1 VSNGIS
7 GDKTAYLFTKTGLEV
22 VHMKNILRI
31 LLTFLLC
38 AALLAAPGAALELSD
53 PAAPEIAAP
62 SAVLIERETGSVLY
76 ARGETDRRP
85 PASVTKV
92 MTLLLVAEAVDNG
105 TIALD
110 DMVTGSERAA
120 SMGGSQIWLEVGEQL
135 SVSDMIKCV
144 AVVSANDCAVALA
157 EHLCGSEAAFV
168 ERMNERAGELG
179 LENTHFTNCTGL
191 FDDTAHYTCALDI
204 AVMSRELLS
213 HEWIKDYTTIWM
225 DSIRDGKSELTNTNK
240 LVRYYEGCTG
250 LKTGYTSTAM
260 YCLSASAERDGTEY
274 IAVIMHA
281 ESIES
286 RNADASALLDYGFAN
301 YTLCPLTDGSEL
313 PQVTVELGEAE
324 SVGTVCDGG
333 AVLLRTRDA
342 VGITRSVE
350 LPERVAAPVQ
360 AGDVLGKLV
369 VSNSSGPLAEVPL
382 LASDSVERLG
392 ASGIMLQMLRSI
404 VGLH

>member
-1 VSNGIS
+1 MK
-7 GDKTAYLFTKTGLEV
+7 KTAS
-22 VHMKNILRI
+22 ILTA
-31 LLTFLLC
+31 LLLC
-38 AALLAAPGAALELSD
+38 FLLAAPAAALDARD
-53 PAAPEIAAP
+53 PAAPEVAAP
-62 SAVLIERETGSVLY
+62 SAVLIERETGTVLY
-76 ARGETDRRP
+76 AKDETERRP

-92 MTLLLVAEAVDNG
+92 MTLLLIAEAVDSG
-105 TIALD
+105 ELALD
-110 DMVTGSERAA
+110 DMVTASERAA

-168 ERMNERAGELG
+168 ERMNRRAEELG
-179 LENTHFTNCTGL
+179 LENTQFTNCTGL

-204 AVMSRELLS
+204 AVMSRELLG

-225 DSIRDGKSELTNTNK
+225 DSVRDGASELTNTNK

-286 RNADASALLDYGFAN
+286 RNKDASALLDYGFAN
-301 YTLCPLTDGSEL
+301 FRLCPLTSGEEL
-313 PQVTVELGEAE
+313 PDVAVELGTEAY
-324 SVGTVCDGG
+324 VTPVYDGGG
-333 AVLLRTRDA
+333 AVLLRTKDA
-342 VGITRSVE
+342 QGLTWSLD
-350 LPERVAAPVQ
+350 LPESVAAPVRT
-360 AGDVLGKLV
+360 GERLGTLTL
-369 VSNSSGPLAEVPL
+369 SNSSGPVAEVPI
-382 LASDSVERLG
+382 LAGGTSERLS
-392 ASGIMLQMLRSI
+392 APGIFIRLVSL
-404 VGLH
+404 LFCAE

>member
-1 VSNGIS
+1 MK
-7 GDKTAYLFTKTGLEV
+7 KTAS
-22 VHMKNILRI
+22 ILTA
-31 LLTFLLC
+31 LLLC
-38 AALLAAPGAALELSD
+38 FLLAAPAAALDAQD
-53 PAAPEIAAP
+53 PAAPEVAAP
-62 SAVLIERETGSVLY
+62 SAVLIERETGTVLY
-76 ARGETDRRP
+76 AKDETERRP

-92 MTLLLVAEAVDNG
+92 MTLLLIAEAVDSG
-105 TIALD
+105 ELALD
-110 DMVTGSERAA
+110 DMVTASERAA

-168 ERMNERAGELG
+168 ERMNRRAEELG
-179 LENTHFTNCTGL
+179 LENTQFTNCTGL

-204 AVMSRELLS
+204 AVMSRELLG

-225 DSIRDGKSELTNTNK
+225 DSVRDGASELTNTNK

-286 RNADASALLDYGFAN
+286 RNKDASALLDYGFAN
-301 YTLCPLTDGSEL
+301 FRLCPLTSGEEL
-313 PQVTVELGEAE
+313 PDVAVELGTEA
-324 SVGTVCDGG
+324 SVTPVYDGGG
-333 AVLLRTRDA
+333 AVLLRTKDA
-342 VGITRSVE
+342 QGLSWSLD
-350 LPERVAAPVQ
+350 LPESVAAPVR
-360 AGDVLGKLV
+360 AGEHLGTLTL
-369 VSNSSGPLAEVPL
+369 SNSSGPVAEVPI
-382 LASDSVERLG
+382 LAGGTSERLS
-392 ASGIMLQMLRSI
+392 APGIFIRLVSL
-404 VGLH
+404 LFCAE

>member
-1 VSNGIS
+1 MK
-7 GDKTAYLFTKTGLEV
+7 KTAS
-22 VHMKNILRI
+22 ILTA
-31 LLTFLLC
+31 LLLC
-38 AALLAAPGAALELSD
+38 FLLAAPAAALDARD
-53 PAAPEIAAP
+53 PAAPEVAAP
-62 SAVLIERETGSVLY
+62 SAVLIERETGTVLY
-76 ARGETDRRP
+76 AKDETERRP

-92 MTLLLVAEAVDNG
+92 MTLLLIAEAVDSG
-105 TIALD
+105 ELALD
-110 DMVTGSERAA
+110 DMVTASERAA

-168 ERMNERAGELG
+168 ERMNRRAEELG
-179 LENTHFTNCTGL
+179 LENTQFTNCTGL

-204 AVMSRELLS
+204 AVMSRELLG

-225 DSIRDGKSELTNTNK
+225 DSVRDGASELTNTNK

-286 RNADASALLDYGFAN
+286 RNKDASALLDYGFAN
-301 YTLCPLTDGSEL
+301 FRLCPLTSGEEL
-313 PQVTVELGEAE
+313 PEVAVELGTEA
-324 SVGTVCDGG
+324 SVTPVYDGGG
-333 AVLLRTRDA
+333 AVLLRTKDA
-342 VGITRSVE
+342 QGLSWSLD
-350 LPERVAAPVQ
+350 LPESVAAPVR
-360 AGDVLGKLV
+360 AGERLGTLTL
-369 VSNSSGPLAEVPL
+369 SNSSGPVAEVPI
-382 LASDSVERLG
+382 LAGGTSERLS
-392 ASGIMLQMLRSI
+392 APGIFIRLVSLLFCSE
-404 VGLH
+404 

>member
-1 VSNGIS
+1 MK
-7 GDKTAYLFTKTGLEV
+7 KTAS
-22 VHMKNILRI
+22 ILTA
-31 LLTFLLC
+31 LLLC
-38 AALLAAPGAALELSD
+38 FLLAAPAAALDARD
-53 PAAPEIAAP
+53 PAAPEVAAP
-62 SAVLIERETGSVLY
+62 SAVLIERETGTVLY
-76 ARGETDRRP
+76 AKDETERRP

-92 MTLLLVAEAVDNG
+92 MTLLLIAEAVDSG
-105 TIALD
+105 ELALD
-110 DMVTGSERAA
+110 DMVTASERAA

-168 ERMNERAGELG
+168 ERMNRRAEELG
-179 LENTHFTNCTGL
+179 LENTQFTNCTGL

-204 AVMSRELLS
+204 AVMSRELLG

-225 DSIRDGKSELTNTNK
+225 DSVRDGASELTNTNK

-286 RNADASALLDYGFAN
+286 RNKDASALLDYGFAN
-301 YTLCPLTDGSEL
+301 FRLCPLTSGEEL
-313 PQVTVELGEAE
+313 PEVAVELGTEAY
-324 SVGTVCDGG
+324 VTPVYDGGG
-333 AVLLRTRDA
+333 AVLLRTKDA
-342 VGITRSVE
+342 QGLTWSLD
-350 LPERVAAPVQ
+350 LPESVAAPVR
-360 AGDVLGKLV
+360 AGERLGTLTL
-369 VSNSSGPLAEVPL
+369 SNSSGPVAEVPI
-382 LASDSVERLG
+382 LAGGTSERLS
-392 ASGIMLQMLRSI
+392 APGIFIRLVSL
-404 VGLH
+404 LFCAE

>member
-1 VSNGIS
+1 MK
-7 GDKTAYLFTKTGLEV
+7 KTAS
-22 VHMKNILRI
+22 ILTA
-31 LLTFLLC
+31 LLLC
-38 AALLAAPGAALELSD
+38 FLLAAPAAALDAQD
-53 PAAPEIAAP
+53 PAAPEVAAP
-62 SAVLIERETGSVLY
+62 SAVLIERETGTVLY
-76 ARGETDRRP
+76 AKDETERRP

-92 MTLLLVAEAVDNG
+92 MTLLLIAEAVDSG
-105 TIALD
+105 ELALD
-110 DMVTGSERAA
+110 DMVTASERAA

-168 ERMNERAGELG
+168 ERMNRRAEELG
-179 LENTHFTNCTGL
+179 LENTQFTNCTGL

-204 AVMSRELLS
+204 AVMSRELLG

-225 DSIRDGKSELTNTNK
+225 DSVRDGASELTNTNK

-286 RNADASALLDYGFAN
+286 RNKDASALLDYGFAN
-301 YTLCPLTDGSEL
+301 FRLCPLTSGEEL
-313 PQVTVELGEAE
+313 PEVAVELGTEAY
-324 SVGTVCDGG
+324 VTPVYDGGG
-333 AVLLRTRDA
+333 AVLLRTKDA
-342 VGITRSVE
+342 QGLSWSLD
-350 LPERVAAPVQ
+350 LPESVAAPVR
-360 AGDVLGKLV
+360 AGERLGTLTL
-369 VSNSSGPLAEVPL
+369 SNSSGPVAEVPI
-382 LASDSVERLG
+382 LAGGTSERLS
-392 ASGIMLQMLRSI
+392 APGIFIRLVSLLFCSE
-404 VGLH
+404 

>member
-1 VSNGIS
+1 MK
-7 GDKTAYLFTKTGLEV
+7 KTAS
-22 VHMKNILRI
+22 ILTALLLCF
-31 LLTFLLC
+31 LLTAPA
-38 AALLAAPGAALELSD
+38 AALDARD
-53 PAAPEIAAP
+53 PAAPEVAAP
-62 SAVLIERETGSVLY
+62 SAVLMERETGTVLY
-76 ARGETDRRP
+76 AKDETERRP

-92 MTLLLVAEAVDNG
+92 MTLLLIAEAVDSG
-105 TIALD
+105 ELALD
-110 DMVTGSERAA
+110 DMVTASERAA

-168 ERMNERAGELG
+168 ERMNRRAEELG
-179 LENTHFTNCTGL
+179 LENTQFTNCTGL

-204 AVMSRELLS
+204 AVMSRELLG

-225 DSIRDGKSELTNTNK
+225 DSVRDGASELTNTNK

-286 RNADASALLDYGFAN
+286 RNKDASALLDYGFAN
-301 YTLCPLTDGSEL
+301 FRLCPLTSGEEL
-313 PQVTVELGEAE
+313 PDVAVELGTEA
-324 SVGTVCDGG
+324 SVTPVYDGGG
-333 AVLLRTRDA
+333 AVLLRTKDA
-342 VGITRSVE
+342 QGLSWSLD
-350 LPERVAAPVQ
+350 LPESVAAPVR
-360 AGDVLGKLV
+360 AGERLGTLTL
-369 VSNSSGPLAEVPL
+369 SNSSGPVAEVPI
-382 LASDSVERLG
+382 LAGGTSERLS
-392 ASGIMLQMLRSI
+392 APGIFIRLVSLLFCSE
-404 VGLH
+404 

>member
-1 VSNGIS
+1 MK
-7 GDKTAYLFTKTGLEV
+7 KTAS
-22 VHMKNILRI
+22 ILTA
-31 LLTFLLC
+31 LLLC
-38 AALLAAPGAALELSD
+38 FLLAAPAAALDARD
-53 PAAPEIAAP
+53 PAAPEVAAP
-62 SAVLIERETGSVLY
+62 SAVLIERETGTVLY
-76 ARGETDRRP
+76 AKDETERRP

-92 MTLLLVAEAVDNG
+92 MTLLLIAEAVDSG
-105 TIALD
+105 ELALD
-110 DMVTGSERAA
+110 DMVTASERAA

-168 ERMNERAGELG
+168 ERMNRRAEELG
-179 LENTHFTNCTGL
+179 LENTQFTNCTGL

-225 DSIRDGKSELTNTNK
+225 DSVRDGASELTNTNK

-286 RNADASALLDYGFAN
+286 RNKDASALLDYGFAN
-301 YTLCPLTDGSEL
+301 FRLCPLTSGEEL
-313 PQVTVELGEAE
+313 PDVAVELGTEAY
-324 SVGTVCDGG
+324 VTPVYDGGG
-333 AVLLRTRDA
+333 AVLLRTKDA
-342 VGITRSVE
+342 QGLSWSLD
-350 LPERVAAPVQ
+350 LPESVAAPVR
-360 AGDVLGKLV
+360 AGERLGTLTL
-369 VSNSSGPLAEVPL
+369 SNSSGPVAEVPI
-382 LASDSVERLG
+382 LAGGTSERLS
-392 ASGIMLQMLRSI
+392 APGIFIRLVSLLFCSE
-404 VGLH
+404 

>member
-1 VSNGIS
+1 MK
-7 GDKTAYLFTKTGLEV
+7 KTAS
-22 VHMKNILRI
+22 ILTA
-31 LLTFLLC
+31 LLLC
-38 AALLAAPGAALELSD
+38 FLLAAPAAALDARD
-53 PAAPEIAAP
+53 PAAPEVAAP
-62 SAVLIERETGSVLY
+62 SAVLIERETGTVLY
-76 ARGETDRRP
+76 AKDETERRP

-92 MTLLLVAEAVDNG
+92 MTLLLIAEAVDSG
-105 TIALD
+105 ELALD
-110 DMVTGSERAA
+110 DMVTASERAA

-168 ERMNERAGELG
+168 ERMNQRAEELG
-179 LENTHFTNCTGL
+179 LENTQFTNCTGL

-204 AVMSRELLS
+204 AVMSRELLG

-225 DSIRDGKSELTNTNK
+225 DSVRDGASELTNTNK

-286 RNADASALLDYGFAN
+286 RNKDASALLDYGFAN
-301 YTLCPLTDGSEL
+301 FRLCPLTSGEEL
-313 PQVTVELGEAE
+313 PDVAVELGTEAY
-324 SVGTVCDGG
+324 VTPVYDGGG
-333 AVLLRTRDA
+333 AVLLRTKDA
-342 VGITRSVE
+342 QGLTWSLD
-350 LPERVAAPVQ
+350 LPESVAAPVR
-360 AGDVLGKLV
+360 AGERLGTLTL
-369 VSNSSGPLAEVPL
+369 SNSSGPVAEVPI
-382 LASDSVERLG
+382 LAGGTSERLS
-392 ASGIMLQMLRSI
+392 APGIFIRLVSL
-404 VGLH
+404 LFCAE

>member
-1 VSNGIS
+1 MK
-7 GDKTAYLFTKTGLEV
+7 KTAS
-22 VHMKNILRI
+22 ILTA
-31 LLTFLLC
+31 LLLC
-38 AALLAAPGAALELSD
+38 FLLAAPAAALDAQD
-53 PAAPEIAAP
+53 PAAPEVAAP
-62 SAVLIERETGSVLY
+62 SAVLIERETGTVLY
-76 ARGETDRRP
+76 AKDETERRP

-92 MTLLLVAEAVDNG
+92 MTLLLIAEAVDSG
-105 TIALD
+105 ELALD
-110 DMVTGSERAA
+110 DMVTASERAA

-168 ERMNERAGELG
+168 ERMNRRAEELG
-179 LENTHFTNCTGL
+179 LENTQFTNCTGL

-204 AVMSRELLS
+204 AVMSRELLG

-225 DSIRDGKSELTNTNK
+225 DSVRDGASELTNTNK

-286 RNADASALLDYGFAN
+286 RNKDASALLDYGFAN
-301 YTLCPLTDGSEL
+301 FRLCPLTSGEEL
-313 PQVTVELGEAE
+313 PEVAVELGTEA
-324 SVGTVCDGG
+324 SVTPVYDGGG
-333 AVLLRTRDA
+333 AVLLRTKDA
-342 VGITRSVE
+342 QGLSWSLD
-350 LPERVAAPVQ
+350 LPESVAAPVR
-360 AGDVLGKLV
+360 AGERLGTLTL
-369 VSNSSGPLAEVPL
+369 SNSSGPVAEVPI
-382 LASDSVERLG
+382 LAGGTSERLS
-392 ASGIMLQMLRSI
+392 APGIFIRLVSLLFCA
-404 VGLH
+404 V

>member
-1 VSNGIS
+1 MK
-7 GDKTAYLFTKTGLEV
+7 KTAS
-22 VHMKNILRI
+22 ILTA
-31 LLTFLLC
+31 LLLC
-38 AALLAAPGAALELSD
+38 FLLAAPAAALDAQD
-53 PAAPEIAAP
+53 PAAPEVAAP
-62 SAVLIERETGSVLY
+62 SAVLIERETGTVLY
-76 ARGETDRRP
+76 AKDEAERRP

-92 MTLLLVAEAVDNG
+92 MTLLLIAEAVDSG
-105 TIALD
+105 ELALD
-110 DMVTGSERAA
+110 DMVTASERAA

-168 ERMNERAGELG
+168 ERMNRRAEELG
-179 LENTHFTNCTGL
+179 LENTQFTNCTGL

-204 AVMSRELLS
+204 AVMSRELLG

-225 DSIRDGKSELTNTNK
+225 DSVRDGASELTNTNK

-286 RNADASALLDYGFAN
+286 RNKDASALLDYGFAN
-301 YTLCPLTDGSEL
+301 FRLCPLTSGEEL
-313 PQVTVELGEAE
+313 PDVAVELGTEA
-324 SVGTVCDGG
+324 SVTPVYDGGG

-342 VGITRSVE
+342 QGLTWSLD
-350 LPERVAAPVQ
+350 LPESVAAPVR
-360 AGDVLGKLV
+360 AGERLGTLTL
-369 VSNSSGPLAEVPL
+369 SNSSGPVAEVPI
-382 LASDSVERLG
+382 LAGGTSERLS
-392 ASGIMLQMLRSI
+392 APGIFIRLVSL
-404 VGLH
+404 LFCAE

>member
-1 VSNGIS
+1 MK
-7 GDKTAYLFTKTGLEV
+7 KTAS
-22 VHMKNILRI
+22 ILTA
-31 LLTFLLC
+31 LLLC
-38 AALLAAPGAALELSD
+38 FLLAAPAAALDARD
-53 PAAPEIAAP
+53 PAAPEVAAP
-62 SAVLIERETGSVLY
+62 SAVRIERETGTVLY
-76 ARGETDRRP
+76 AKDETERRP

-92 MTLLLVAEAVDNG
+92 MTLLLIAEAVDSG
-105 TIALD
+105 ELALD
-110 DMVTGSERAA
+110 DMVTASERAA

-168 ERMNERAGELG
+168 ERMNRRAEELG
-179 LENTHFTNCTGL
+179 LENTQFTNCTGL

-225 DSIRDGKSELTNTNK
+225 DSVRDGASELTNTNK

-286 RNADASALLDYGFAN
+286 RNKDASALLDYGFAN
-301 YTLCPLTDGSEL
+301 FRLCPLTSGEEL
-313 PQVTVELGEAE
+313 PEVAVELGTEA
-324 SVGTVCDGG
+324 SVTPVYDGGG

-342 VGITRSVE
+342 QGLTWSLE
-350 LPERVAAPVQ
+350 LPESVAAPVR
-360 AGDVLGKLV
+360 AGERLGTLTL
-369 VSNSSGPLAEVPL
+369 SNSSGPVAEVPI
-382 LASDSVERLG
+382 LAGGTSERLS
-392 ASGIMLQMLRSI
+392 APGIFIRLVSL
-404 VGLH
+404 LFCAE

>member
-1 VSNGIS
+1 MK
-7 GDKTAYLFTKTGLEV
+7 KTAS
-22 VHMKNILRI
+22 ILTA
-31 LLTFLLC
+31 LLLC
-38 AALLAAPGAALELSD
+38 FLLAAPAAALDTRD
-53 PAAPEIAAP
+53 PAAPEVAAP
-62 SAVLIERETGSVLY
+62 SAVLIERETGTVLY
-76 ARGETDRRP
+76 AKDETERRP

-92 MTLLLVAEAVDNG
+92 MTLLLIAEAVDSG
-105 TIALD
+105 ELALD
-110 DMVTGSERAA
+110 DMVTASERAA

-168 ERMNERAGELG
+168 ERMNRRAEELG
-179 LENTHFTNCTGL
+179 LENTQFTNCTGL

-204 AVMSRELLS
+204 AVMSRELLG

-225 DSIRDGKSELTNTNK
+225 DSVRDGASELTNTNK

-286 RNADASALLDYGFAN
+286 RNKDASALLDYGFAN
-301 YTLCPLTDGSEL
+301 FRLCPLTSGEEL
-313 PQVTVELGEAE
+313 PDVAVELGTEA
-324 SVGTVCDGG
+324 SVTPVYDGGG

-342 VGITRSVE
+342 QGLTWSLE
-350 LPERVAAPVQ
+350 LPESVAAPVR
-360 AGDVLGKLV
+360 AGERLGTLTL
-369 VSNSSGPLAEVPL
+369 SNSSGPVAEVPI
-382 LASDSVERLG
+382 LAGGTSERLS
-392 ASGIMLQMLRSI
+392 APGIFIRLVSL
-404 VGLH
+404 LFCAE

>member
-1 VSNGIS
+1 MK
-7 GDKTAYLFTKTGLEV
+7 KTAS
-22 VHMKNILRI
+22 ILTALLLCF
-31 LLTFLLC
+31 LLTAPA
-38 AALLAAPGAALELSD
+38 AALDARD
-53 PAAPEIAAP
+53 PAAPEVAAP
-62 SAVLIERETGSVLY
+62 SAVLIERETGTVLY
-76 ARGETDRRP
+76 AKDETERRP

-92 MTLLLVAEAVDNG
+92 MTLLLIAEAVDSG
-105 TIALD
+105 ELALD
-110 DMVTGSERAA
+110 DMVTASERAA

-168 ERMNERAGELG
+168 ERMNRRAEELG
-179 LENTHFTNCTGL
+179 LENTQFTNCTGL

-204 AVMSRELLS
+204 AVMSRELLG

-225 DSIRDGKSELTNTNK
+225 DSVRDGASELTNTNK

-286 RNADASALLDYGFAN
+286 RNKDASALLDYGFAN
-301 YTLCPLTDGSEL
+301 FRLCPLTSGEEL
-313 PQVTVELGEAE
+313 PDVAVELGTEA
-324 SVGTVCDGG
+324 SVTPVYDGGG
-333 AVLLRTRDA
+333 AVLLRTKDA
-342 VGITRSVE
+342 QGLSWSLD
-350 LPERVAAPVQ
+350 LPESVAAPVR
-360 AGDVLGKLV
+360 AGERLGTLTL
-369 VSNSSGPLAEVPL
+369 SNNSGPVAEVPI
-382 LASDSVERLG
+382 LAGGTSERLS
-392 ASGIMLQMLRSI
+392 APGIFIRLVSL
-404 VGLH
+404 LFCAE

>member
-1 VSNGIS
+1 MK
-7 GDKTAYLFTKTGLEV
+7 KTAS
-22 VHMKNILRI
+22 ILTA
-31 LLTFLLC
+31 LLLC
-38 AALLAAPGAALELSD
+38 FLLAAPAAALDARD
-53 PAAPEIAAP
+53 PAAPEVAAP
-62 SAVLIERETGSVLY
+62 SAVLIERETGTVLY
-76 ARGETDRRP
+76 AKDETERRP

-92 MTLLLVAEAVDNG
+92 MTLLLIAEAVDSG
-105 TIALD
+105 ELALD
-110 DMVTGSERAA
+110 DMVTASERAA

-168 ERMNERAGELG
+168 ERMNRRAEELG
-179 LENTHFTNCTGL
+179 LENTQFTNCTGL

-204 AVMSRELLS
+204 AVMSRELLG

-225 DSIRDGKSELTNTNK
+225 DSVRDGASELTNTNK

-286 RNADASALLDYGFAN
+286 RNKDASALLDYGFAN
-301 YTLCPLTDGSEL
+301 FRLCPLTSGEEL
-313 PQVTVELGEAE
+313 PEVSTEASVTPVYDG
-324 SVGTVCDGG
+324 GG

-342 VGITRSVE
+342 QGLTWSLE
-350 LPERVAAPVQ
+350 LPESVAAPVR
-360 AGDVLGKLV
+360 AGERLGTLTL
-369 VSNSSGPLAEVPL
+369 SNSSGPVAEVPI
-382 LASDSVERLG
+382 LAGGTSERLS
-392 ASGIMLQMLRSI
+392 APGIFIRLVSL
-404 VGLH
+404 LFCAE

>member
-1 VSNGIS
+1 MKKVLGMLL
-7 GDKTAYLFTKTGLEV
+7 ALLF
-22 VHMKNILRI
+22 
-31 LLTFLLC
+31 C
-38 AALLAAPGAALELSD
+38 AAPLALPASAAEASE
-53 PAAPEIAAP
+53 PAAPEVAAP
-62 SAVLIERETGSVLY
+62 SAVLIERQTGSVLY
-76 ARGETDRRP
+76 AKGETERRP

-105 TIALD
+105 TLALD

-120 SMGGSQIWLEVGEQL
+120 SMGGSQIWLEAGEQL

-168 ERMNERAGELG
+168 ERMNQRAAELG
-179 LENTHFTNCTGL
+179 LENTQFTNCTGL
-191 FDDTAHYTCALDI
+191 FEDTAHYTCALDI

-240 LVRYYEGCTG
+240 LVRFYEGCTG

-260 YCLSASAERDGTEY
+260 YCLSASAEREGTEY

-286 RNADASALLDYGFAN
+286 RNADASALLDFGFAN
-301 YTLCPLTDGSEL
+301 YKLCPLTDGQAL
-313 PQVTVELGEAE
+313 PEVAVELGDAD

-333 AVLLRTRDA
+333 GAVLLPTKDA
-342 VGITRSVE
+342 QGLTRSIE
-350 LPERVAAPVQ
+350 LPESVPAPVQ
-360 AGDVLGKLV
+360 AGERLGRLV
-369 VSNSSGPLAEVPL
+369 VSNSSGPVAELPL
-382 LASDSVERLG
+382 LAAAQVSRLG
-392 ASGIMLQMLRSI
+392 APEIFLRMLGLLAGLR
-404 VGLH
+404 

>member
-1 VSNGIS
+1 MK
-7 GDKTAYLFTKTGLEV
+7 KTAS
-22 VHMKNILRI
+22 ILTA
-31 LLTFLLC
+31 LLLC
-38 AALLAAPGAALELSD
+38 FLLAAPAAALDARD
-53 PAAPEIAAP
+53 PAAPEVAAP
-62 SAVLIERETGSVLY
+62 SAVLIERETGTVLY
-76 ARGETDRRP
+76 AKDETERRP

-92 MTLLLVAEAVDNG
+92 MTLLLIAEAVDSG
-105 TIALD
+105 ELALD
-110 DMVTGSERAA
+110 DMVTASERAA

-168 ERMNERAGELG
+168 ERMNRRAEELG
-179 LENTHFTNCTGL
+179 LENTQFTNCTGL

-225 DSIRDGKSELTNTNK
+225 DSVRDGASELTNTNK

-286 RNADASALLDYGFAN
+286 RNKDASALLDYGFTN
-301 YTLCPLTDGSEL
+301 FRLCPLTSGEEL
-313 PQVTVELGEAE
+313 PDVAVELGTEA
-324 SVGTVCDGG
+324 SVTPVYDGGG
-333 AVLLRTRDA
+333 AVLLRTKDA
-342 VGITRSVE
+342 QGLSWSLD
-350 LPERVAAPVQ
+350 LPESVAAPVR
-360 AGDVLGKLV
+360 AGERLGTLTL
-369 VSNSSGPLAEVPL
+369 SNSSGPVAEVPI
-382 LASDSVERLG
+382 LAGGTSERLS
-392 ASGIMLQMLRSI
+392 APGIFIRLVSLLFCSE
-404 VGLH
+404 

>member
-1 VSNGIS
+1 MK
-7 GDKTAYLFTKTGLEV
+7 KTAS
-22 VHMKNILRI
+22 ILTA
-31 LLTFLLC
+31 LLLC
-38 AALLAAPGAALELSD
+38 FLLAAPAAALDARD
-53 PAAPEIAAP
+53 PAAPEVAAP
-62 SAVLIERETGSVLY
+62 SAVLIERETGTVLY
-76 ARGETDRRP
+76 AKDETERRP

-92 MTLLLVAEAVDNG
+92 MTLLLIAEAVDSG
-105 TIALD
+105 ELALD
-110 DMVTGSERAA
+110 DMVTASERAA

-168 ERMNERAGELG
+168 ERMNRRAEELG
-179 LENTHFTNCTGL
+179 LENTQFTNCTGL

-204 AVMSRELLS
+204 AVMSRELLG

-225 DSIRDGKSELTNTNK
+225 DSVRDGASELTNTNK

-286 RNADASALLDYGFAN
+286 RNKDASALLDYGFAN
-301 YTLCPLTDGSEL
+301 FRLCPLTSGEEL
-313 PQVTVELGEAE
+313 PEVAVELGTEA
-324 SVGTVCDGG
+324 SVTPVYDGGG
-333 AVLLRTRDA
+333 AVLLRTKDA
-342 VGITRSVE
+342 QGLSWSLD
-350 LPERVAAPVQ
+350 LPESVAAPVR
-360 AGDVLGKLV
+360 AGERLGTLTL
-369 VSNSSGPLAEVPL
+369 SNNSGPVAEVPI
-382 LASDSVERLG
+382 LAGGTSERLS
-392 ASGIMLQMLRSI
+392 APGIFIRLVSL
-404 VGLH
+404 LFCAE

>member
-1 VSNGIS
+1 MK
-7 GDKTAYLFTKTGLEV
+7 KTAS
-22 VHMKNILRI
+22 ILTA
-31 LLTFLLC
+31 LLLC
-38 AALLAAPGAALELSD
+38 FLLAAPAAALDAQD
-53 PAAPEIAAP
+53 PAAPEVAAP
-62 SAVLIERETGSVLY
+62 SAVLIERETGTVLY
-76 ARGETDRRP
+76 AKDETERRP

-92 MTLLLVAEAVDNG
+92 MTLLLIAEAVDSG
-105 TIALD
+105 ELALD
-110 DMVTGSERAA
+110 DMVTASERAA

-168 ERMNERAGELG
+168 ERMNQRAEELG
-179 LENTHFTNCTGL
+179 LENTQFTNCTGL

-204 AVMSRELLS
+204 AVMSRELLG

-225 DSIRDGKSELTNTNK
+225 DSVRDGASELTNTNK

-286 RNADASALLDYGFAN
+286 RNKDASALLDYGFAN
-301 YTLCPLTDGSEL
+301 FRLCPLTSGEEL
-313 PQVTVELGEAE
+313 PDVAVELGTEA
-324 SVGTVCDGG
+324 SVTPVYDGGG
-333 AVLLRTRDA
+333 AVLLRTKDA
-342 VGITRSVE
+342 QGLTWSLD
-350 LPERVAAPVQ
+350 LPESVAAPVR
-360 AGDVLGKLV
+360 AGERLGTLTL
-369 VSNSSGPLAEVPL
+369 SNDSGPVAEVPI
-382 LASDSVERLG
+382 LAGGTSERLS
-392 ASGIMLQMLRSI
+392 APGIFIRLVSL
-404 VGLH
+404 LFCAE

>member
-1 VSNGIS
+1 MK
-7 GDKTAYLFTKTGLEV
+7 KTAS
-22 VHMKNILRI
+22 ILTA
-31 LLTFLLC
+31 LLLC
-38 AALLAAPGAALELSD
+38 FLLAAPAAALDAQD
-53 PAAPEIAAP
+53 PAAPEVAAP
-62 SAVLIERETGSVLY
+62 SAVLIERETGTVLY
-76 ARGETDRRP
+76 AKGETERRP

-92 MTLLLVAEAVDNG
+92 MTLLLIAEAVDSG
-105 TIALD
+105 ELALD
-110 DMVTGSERAA
+110 DMVTASERAA

-168 ERMNERAGELG
+168 ERMNRRAEELG
-179 LENTHFTNCTGL
+179 LENTQFTNCTGL

-204 AVMSRELLS
+204 AVMSRELLG

-225 DSIRDGKSELTNTNK
+225 DSVRDGASELTNTNK

-286 RNADASALLDYGFAN
+286 RNKDASALLDYGFAN
-301 YTLCPLTDGSEL
+301 FRLCPLTSGEEL
-313 PQVTVELGEAE
+313 PDVAVELGTEA
-324 SVGTVCDGG
+324 SVTPVYDGGG

-342 VGITRSVE
+342 QGLTWSLD
-350 LPERVAAPVQ
+350 LPESVAAPVR
-360 AGDVLGKLV
+360 AGERLGTLTL
-369 VSNSSGPLAEVPL
+369 SNSSGPVAEVPI
-382 LASDSVERLG
+382 LAGGTSERLS
-392 ASGIMLQMLRSI
+392 APGIFIRLVSL
-404 VGLH
+404 LFCAE

>member
-1 VSNGIS
+1 MK
-7 GDKTAYLFTKTGLEV
+7 KTAS
-22 VHMKNILRI
+22 ILTA
-31 LLTFLLC
+31 LLLC
-38 AALLAAPGAALELSD
+38 FLLAAPAAAMDAQD
-53 PAAPEIAAP
+53 PAAPEVAAP
-62 SAVLIERETGSVLY
+62 SAVLIERETGTVLY
-76 ARGETDRRP
+76 AKDETERRP

-92 MTLLLVAEAVDNG
+92 MTLLLIAEAVDSG
-105 TIALD
+105 ELALD
-110 DMVTGSERAA
+110 DMVTASERAA

-168 ERMNERAGELG
+168 ERMNQRAEELG
-179 LENTHFTNCTGL
+179 LENTQFTNCTGL

-204 AVMSRELLS
+204 AVMSRELLG

-225 DSIRDGKSELTNTNK
+225 DSVRDGASELTNTNK

-286 RNADASALLDYGFAN
+286 RNKDASALLDYGFAN
-301 YTLCPLTDGSEL
+301 FRLCPLTSGEEL
-313 PQVTVELGEAE
+313 PDVAVELGTEA
-324 SVGTVCDGG
+324 SVTPVYDGGG
-333 AVLLRTRDA
+333 AVLLRTKDA
-342 VGITRSVE
+342 QGLTWSLD
-350 LPERVAAPVQ
+350 LPESVAAPVR
-360 AGDVLGKLV
+360 AGERLGTLTL
-369 VSNSSGPLAEVPL
+369 SNDSGPVAEVPI
-382 LASDSVERLG
+382 LAGGTSERLS
-392 ASGIMLQMLRSI
+392 APGIFIRLVSL
-404 VGLH
+404 LFCAE

>member
-1 VSNGIS
+1 MK
-7 GDKTAYLFTKTGLEV
+7 KTAS
-22 VHMKNILRI
+22 ILTA
-31 LLTFLLC
+31 LLLC
-38 AALLAAPGAALELSD
+38 FLLAAPAAALDARD
-53 PAAPEIAAP
+53 PAAPEVAAP
-62 SAVLIERETGSVLY
+62 SAVLIERETGTVLY
-76 ARGETDRRP
+76 AKDETERRP

-92 MTLLLVAEAVDNG
+92 MTLLLIAEAVDSG
-105 TIALD
+105 ELALD
-110 DMVTGSERAA
+110 DMVTASERAA

-168 ERMNERAGELG
+168 ERMNRRAEELG
-179 LENTHFTNCTGL
+179 LENTQFTNCTGL

-225 DSIRDGKSELTNTNK
+225 DSVRDGASELTNTNK

-286 RNADASALLDYGFAN
+286 RNKDASALLDYGFAN
-301 YTLCPLTDGSEL
+301 FRLCPLTSGEEL
-313 PQVTVELGEAE
+313 PDVAVELGTEA
-324 SVGTVCDGG
+324 SVTPVYDGGG
-333 AVLLRTRDA
+333 AVLLRTKDA
-342 VGITRSVE
+342 QGLSWSLD
-350 LPERVAAPVQ
+350 LPESVAAPVR
-360 AGDVLGKLV
+360 AGERLGTLTL
-369 VSNSSGPLAEVPL
+369 SNSSGPVAEVPI
-382 LASDSVERLG
+382 LAGGTSERLS
-392 ASGIMLQMLRSI
+392 APGIFIRLVSLLFC
-404 VGLH
+404 VE

>member
-1 VSNGIS
+1 MK
-7 GDKTAYLFTKTGLEV
+7 KTAS
-22 VHMKNILRI
+22 ILTA
-31 LLTFLLC
+31 LLLC
-38 AALLAAPGAALELSD
+38 FLLAAPAAALDAQD
-53 PAAPEIAAP
+53 PAAPEVAAP
-62 SAVLIERETGSVLY
+62 SAVLIERETGTVLY
-76 ARGETDRRP
+76 AKDETERRP

-92 MTLLLVAEAVDNG
+92 MTLLLIAEAVDSG
-105 TIALD
+105 ELALD
-110 DMVTGSERAA
+110 DMVTASERAA

-168 ERMNERAGELG
+168 ERMNRRAEELG
-179 LENTHFTNCTGL
+179 LENTQFTNCTGL

-204 AVMSRELLS
+204 AVMSRELLG

-225 DSIRDGKSELTNTNK
+225 DSVRDGASELTNTNK

-286 RNADASALLDYGFAN
+286 RNKDASALLDYGFAN
-301 YTLCPLTDGSEL
+301 FRLCPLTSGEEL
-313 PQVTVELGEAE
+313 PDVAVELGTEAY
-324 SVGTVCDGG
+324 VTPVYDGGG
-333 AVLLRTRDA
+333 AVLLRTKDA
-342 VGITRSVE
+342 QGLTWSLD
-350 LPERVAAPVQ
+350 LPESVAAPVR
-360 AGDVLGKLV
+360 AGERLGTLTL
-369 VSNSSGPLAEVPL
+369 SNDSGPVAEVPI
-382 LASDSVERLG
+382 LAGGTSERLS
-392 ASGIMLQMLRSI
+392 APGIFIRLVSL
-404 VGLH
+404 LFCAE

>member
-1 VSNGIS
+1 MK
-7 GDKTAYLFTKTGLEV
+7 KTAS
-22 VHMKNILRI
+22 ILTA
-31 LLTFLLC
+31 LLLC
-38 AALLAAPGAALELSD
+38 FLLAAHAAALDAQD
-53 PAAPEIAAP
+53 PAAPEVAAP
-62 SAVLIERETGSVLY
+62 SAVLIERETGTVLY
-76 ARGETDRRP
+76 AKDETERRP

-92 MTLLLVAEAVDNG
+92 MTLLLIAEAVDSG
-105 TIALD
+105 ELALD
-110 DMVTGSERAA
+110 DMVTASERAA

-168 ERMNERAGELG
+168 ERMNRRAEELG
-179 LENTHFTNCTGL
+179 LENTQFTNCTGL

-204 AVMSRELLS
+204 AVMSRELLG

-225 DSIRDGKSELTNTNK
+225 DSVRDGASELTNTNK

-286 RNADASALLDYGFAN
+286 RNKDASALLDYGFAN
-301 YTLCPLTDGSEL
+301 FRLCPLTSGEEL
-313 PQVTVELGEAE
+313 PEVAVELGTEA
-324 SVGTVCDGG
+324 SVTPVYDGGG
-333 AVLLRTRDA
+333 AVLLRTKDA
-342 VGITRSVE
+342 QGLSWSLD
-350 LPERVAAPVQ
+350 LPESVAAPVR
-360 AGDVLGKLV
+360 AGERLGTLTL
-369 VSNSSGPLAEVPL
+369 SNSSGPVAEVPI
-382 LASDSVERLG
+382 LAGGTSERLS
-392 ASGIMLQMLRSI
+392 APGIFIRLVSL
-404 VGLH
+404 LFCAE

>member
-1 VSNGIS
+1 MK
-7 GDKTAYLFTKTGLEV
+7 KTAS
-22 VHMKNILRI
+22 ILTA
-31 LLTFLLC
+31 LLLC
-38 AALLAAPGAALELSD
+38 FLLAAPAAALDARD
-53 PAAPEIAAP
+53 PAAPEVAAP
-62 SAVLIERETGSVLY
+62 SAVLIERETGTVLY
-76 ARGETDRRP
+76 AKDETERRP

-92 MTLLLVAEAVDNG
+92 MTLLLIAEAVDSG
-105 TIALD
+105 ELALD
-110 DMVTGSERAA
+110 DMVTASERAA

-168 ERMNERAGELG
+168 ERMNRRAEELG
-179 LENTHFTNCTGL
+179 LENTQFTNCTGL

-204 AVMSRELLS
+204 AVMSRELLG

-225 DSIRDGKSELTNTNK
+225 DSVRDGASELTNTNK

-286 RNADASALLDYGFAN
+286 RNKDASALLDYGFAN
-301 YTLCPLTDGSEL
+301 FRLCPLTSGEEL
-313 PQVTVELGEAE
+313 PDVAVELGTEAY
-324 SVGTVCDGG
+324 VTPVYDGGG
-333 AVLLRTRDA
+333 AVLLRTKDA
-342 VGITRSVE
+342 QGLSWSLD
-350 LPERVAAPVQ
+350 LPESVAAPVR
-360 AGDVLGKLV
+360 AGERLGTLTL
-369 VSNSSGPLAEVPL
+369 SNSSGPVAEVPI
-382 LASDSVERLG
+382 LAGGTSERLS
-392 ASGIMLQMLRSI
+392 APGIFIRLVSLLFCSE
-404 VGLH
+404 

>member
-1 VSNGIS
+1 MK
-7 GDKTAYLFTKTGLEV
+7 KTAS
-22 VHMKNILRI
+22 ILTA
-31 LLTFLLC
+31 LLLC
-38 AALLAAPGAALELSD
+38 FLLAAPAAAMDAQD
-53 PAAPEIAAP
+53 PAAPEVAAP
-62 SAVLIERETGSVLY
+62 SAVLIERETGTVLY
-76 ARGETDRRP
+76 AKDETERRP

-92 MTLLLVAEAVDNG
+92 MTLLLIAEAVDSG
-105 TIALD
+105 ELALD
-110 DMVTGSERAA
+110 DMVTASERAA

-168 ERMNERAGELG
+168 ERMNRRAEELG
-179 LENTHFTNCTGL
+179 LENTQFTNCTGL

-225 DSIRDGKSELTNTNK
+225 DSVRDGASELTNTNK

-286 RNADASALLDYGFAN
+286 RNKDVSALLDYGFAN
-301 YTLCPLTDGSEL
+301 FRLCPLTSGEEL
-313 PQVTVELGEAE
+313 PDVAVELGTEA
-324 SVGTVCDGG
+324 SVTPVYDGGG
-333 AVLLRTRDA
+333 AVLLRTKDA
-342 VGITRSVE
+342 QGLTWSLD
-350 LPERVAAPVQ
+350 LPESVAAPVR
-360 AGDVLGKLV
+360 AGERLGTLTL
-369 VSNSSGPLAEVPL
+369 SNSSGPVAEVPI
-382 LASDSVERLG
+382 LAGGTSERLS
-392 ASGIMLQMLRSI
+392 APGIFIRLVSL
-404 VGLH
+404 LFCAE

>member
-1 VSNGIS
+1 MK
-7 GDKTAYLFTKTGLEV
+7 KTAS
-22 VHMKNILRI
+22 ILTA
-31 LLTFLLC
+31 LLLC
-38 AALLAAPGAALELSD
+38 FLLAAPAAALDARD
-53 PAAPEIAAP
+53 PAAPEVAAP
-62 SAVLIERETGSVLY
+62 SAVLIERETGTVLY
-76 ARGETDRRP
+76 AKDETERRP

-92 MTLLLVAEAVDNG
+92 MTLLLIAEAVDSG
-105 TIALD
+105 ELALD
-110 DMVTGSERAA
+110 DMVTASERAA

-168 ERMNERAGELG
+168 ERMNRRAEELG
-179 LENTHFTNCTGL
+179 LENTQFTNCTGL

-204 AVMSRELLS
+204 AVMSRELLG

-225 DSIRDGKSELTNTNK
+225 DSVRDGASELTNTNK

-286 RNADASALLDYGFAN
+286 RNKDASALLDYGFAN
-301 YTLCPLTDGSEL
+301 FRLCPLTSGEEL
-313 PQVTVELGEAE
+313 PDVAVELGTEA
-324 SVGTVCDGG
+324 SVTPVYDGGG
-333 AVLLRTRDA
+333 AVLLRTKDA
-342 VGITRSVE
+342 QGLTWSLD
-350 LPERVAAPVQ
+350 LPESVAAPVR
-360 AGDVLGKLV
+360 AGERLGTLTL
-369 VSNSSGPLAEVPL
+369 SNDSGPVAEVPI
-382 LASDSVERLG
+382 LAGGTSERLS
-392 ASGIMLQMLRSI
+392 APGIFIRLVSL
-404 VGLH
+404 LFCAE

>member
-1 VSNGIS
+1 MK
-7 GDKTAYLFTKTGLEV
+7 KTAS
-22 VHMKNILRI
+22 ILTA
-31 LLTFLLC
+31 LLLC
-38 AALLAAPGAALELSD
+38 FLLAAPAAALDARD
-53 PAAPEIAAP
+53 PAAPEVAAP
-62 SAVLIERETGSVLY
+62 SAVLIERETGTVLY
-76 ARGETDRRP
+76 AKDETERRP

-92 MTLLLVAEAVDNG
+92 MTLLLIAEAVDSG
-105 TIALD
+105 ELALD
-110 DMVTGSERAA
+110 DMVTASERAA

-168 ERMNERAGELG
+168 ERMNRRAEELG
-179 LENTHFTNCTGL
+179 LENTQFTNCTGL

-204 AVMSRELLS
+204 AVMSRELLG

-225 DSIRDGKSELTNTNK
+225 DSVRDGASELTNTNK

-286 RNADASALLDYGFAN
+286 RNKDASALLDYGFAN
-301 YTLCPLTDGSEL
+301 FRLCPLTSGEEL
-313 PQVTVELGEAE
+313 PDVAVELGTEA
-324 SVGTVCDGG
+324 SVTPVYDGGG
-333 AVLLRTRDA
+333 AVLLRTKDA
-342 VGITRSVE
+342 QGLSWSLD
-350 LPERVAAPVQ
+350 LPESVAAPVR
-360 AGDVLGKLV
+360 AGERLGTLTL
-369 VSNSSGPLAEVPL
+369 SNSSGPVAEAPILAGGT
-382 LASDSVERLG
+382 SERLS
-392 ASGIMLQMLRSI
+392 APGIFIRLVSL
-404 VGLH
+404 LFCAE

>member
-1 VSNGIS
+1 MK
-7 GDKTAYLFTKTGLEV
+7 KTAS
-22 VHMKNILRI
+22 ILTA
-31 LLTFLLC
+31 LLLC
-38 AALLAAPGAALELSD
+38 FLLAAPAAALDARD
-53 PAAPEIAAP
+53 PAAPEVAAP
-62 SAVLIERETGSVLY
+62 SAVLIERETGTVLY
-76 ARGETDRRP
+76 AKDETERRP

-92 MTLLLVAEAVDNG
+92 MTLLLIAEAVDSG
-105 TIALD
+105 ELALD
-110 DMVTGSERAA
+110 DMVTASERAA

-168 ERMNERAGELG
+168 ERMNRRAEELG
-179 LENTHFTNCTGL
+179 LENTQFTNCTGL

-204 AVMSRELLS
+204 AVMSRELLG

-225 DSIRDGKSELTNTNK
+225 DSVRDGASELTNTNK

-274 IAVIMHA
+274 ITVIMHA

-286 RNADASALLDYGFAN
+286 RNKDASALLDYGFAN
-301 YTLCPLTDGSEL
+301 FRLCPLTSGEEL
-313 PQVTVELGEAE
+313 PDVAVELGTEA
-324 SVGTVCDGG
+324 SVTPVYDGGG

-342 VGITRSVE
+342 QGLTWSLD
-350 LPERVAAPVQ
+350 LPESVAAPVR
-360 AGDVLGKLV
+360 AGERLGTLTL
-369 VSNSSGPLAEVPL
+369 SNDSGPVAEVPI
-382 LASDSVERLG
+382 LAGGTSERLS
-392 ASGIMLQMLRSI
+392 APGIFIRLVSL
-404 VGLH
+404 LFCAE

>member
-1 VSNGIS
+1 
-7 GDKTAYLFTKTGLEV
+7 
-22 VHMKNILRI
+22 MKNILRI

-92 MTLLLVAEAVDNG
+92 MPLLLVAEAVDNG

-157 EHLCGSEAAFV
+157 EHLFGSEAAFV
-168 ERMNERAGELG
+168 ERMNERAEELG

-260 YCLSASAERDGTEY
+260 YCLSASAERDGMEY

-324 SVGTVCDGG
+324 SVGTVCDGGG

>member
-1 VSNGIS
+1 MK
-7 GDKTAYLFTKTGLEV
+7 KTAS
-22 VHMKNILRI
+22 ILTA
-31 LLTFLLC
+31 LLLC
-38 AALLAAPGAALELSD
+38 FLLAAPAAAMDAQD
-53 PAAPEIAAP
+53 PAAPEVAAP
-62 SAVLIERETGSVLY
+62 SAVLIERETGTVLY
-76 ARGETDRRP
+76 AKDETERRP

-92 MTLLLVAEAVDNG
+92 MTLLLIAEAVDSG
-105 TIALD
+105 ELALD
-110 DMVTGSERAA
+110 DMVTASERAA

-168 ERMNERAGELG
+168 ERMNRRAEELG
-179 LENTHFTNCTGL
+179 LENTQFTNCTGL

-204 AVMSRELLS
+204 AVMSRELLG

-225 DSIRDGKSELTNTNK
+225 DSVRDGASELTNTNK

-301 YTLCPLTDGSEL
+301 FRLCPLTSGEEL
-313 PQVTVELGEAE
+313 PDVAVELGTEA
-324 SVGTVCDGG
+324 SVTPVYDGGG
-333 AVLLRTRDA
+333 AVLLRTKDA
-342 VGITRSVE
+342 QGLSWSLD
-350 LPERVAAPVQ
+350 LPESVAAPVR
-360 AGDVLGKLV
+360 AGERLGTLTL
-369 VSNSSGPLAEVPL
+369 SNDSGPVAEVPI
-382 LASDSVERLG
+382 LAGGTSERLS
-392 ASGIMLQMLRSI
+392 APGIFIRLVSL
-404 VGLH
+404 LFCAE

>member
-1 VSNGIS
+1 
-7 GDKTAYLFTKTGLEV
+7 
-22 VHMKNILRI
+22 MKNILRI

-157 EHLCGSEAAFV
+157 EHLYGSEAAFV
-168 ERMNERAGELG
+168 ERMNERAEELG

-333 AVLLRTRDA
+333 GAVLLRTRDA

-404 VGLH
+404 IGLH

>member
-1 VSNGIS
+1 MK
-7 GDKTAYLFTKTGLEV
+7 KTAS
-22 VHMKNILRI
+22 ILTA
-31 LLTFLLC
+31 LLLC
-38 AALLAAPGAALELSD
+38 FLLAAPAAALDARD
-53 PAAPEIAAP
+53 PAAPEVAAP
-62 SAVLIERETGSVLY
+62 SAVLIERETGTVLY
-76 ARGETDRRP
+76 AKDETERRP

-92 MTLLLVAEAVDNG
+92 MTLLLIAEAVDSG
-105 TIALD
+105 ELALD
-110 DMVTGSERAA
+110 DMVTASERAA

-168 ERMNERAGELG
+168 ERMNRRAEELG
-179 LENTHFTNCTGL
+179 LENTQFTNCTGL

-204 AVMSRELLS
+204 AVMSRELLG

-225 DSIRDGKSELTNTNK
+225 DSVRDGASELTNTNK

-286 RNADASALLDYGFAN
+286 RNKDASALLDYGFAN
-301 YTLCPLTDGSEL
+301 FRLCPLTSGEEL
-313 PQVTVELGEAE
+313 PEVAVELGTEA
-324 SVGTVCDGG
+324 SVTPVYDGGG

-342 VGITRSVE
+342 QGLTWSLE
-350 LPERVAAPVQ
+350 LPESVAAPVR
-360 AGDVLGKLV
+360 AGERLGTLTL
-369 VSNSSGPLAEVPL
+369 SNSSGPVAEVPI
-382 LASDSVERLG
+382 LAGGTSERLS
-392 ASGIMLQMLRSI
+392 APGIFIRLVSLLFC
-404 VGLH
+404 VE

>member
-1 VSNGIS
+1 MK
-7 GDKTAYLFTKTGLEV
+7 KTAS
-22 VHMKNILRI
+22 ILTA
-31 LLTFLLC
+31 LLLC
-38 AALLAAPGAALELSD
+38 FLLAAPAAALDAQD
-53 PAAPEIAAP
+53 PAAPEVAAP
-62 SAVLIERETGSVLY
+62 SAVLIERETGTVLY
-76 ARGETDRRP
+76 AKDETERRP

-92 MTLLLVAEAVDNG
+92 MTLLLIAEAVDSG
-105 TIALD
+105 ELALD
-110 DMVTGSERAA
+110 DMVTASERAA

-168 ERMNERAGELG
+168 ERMNQRAEELG
-179 LENTHFTNCTGL
+179 LENTQFTNCTGL

-204 AVMSRELLS
+204 AVMSRELLG

-225 DSIRDGKSELTNTNK
+225 DSVRDGASELTNTNK

-286 RNADASALLDYGFAN
+286 RNKDASALLDYGFAN
-301 YTLCPLTDGSEL
+301 FRLCPLTSGEEL
-313 PQVTVELGEAE
+313 PDVAVELGTEA
-324 SVGTVCDGG
+324 SVTPVYDGGG
-333 AVLLRTRDA
+333 AVLLRTKDA
-342 VGITRSVE
+342 QGLSWSLD
-350 LPERVAAPVQ
+350 LPESVAAPVR
-360 AGDVLGKLV
+360 AGERLGTLTL
-369 VSNSSGPLAEVPL
+369 SNSSGPVAEVPI
-382 LASDSVERLG
+382 LAGGTSERLS
-392 ASGIMLQMLRSI
+392 APGIFIRLVSL
-404 VGLH
+404 LFCAE

>member
-1 VSNGIS
+1 MK
-7 GDKTAYLFTKTGLEV
+7 KTAS
-22 VHMKNILRI
+22 ILTA
-31 LLTFLLC
+31 LLLC
-38 AALLAAPGAALELSD
+38 FLLAAPAAALDARD
-53 PAAPEIAAP
+53 PAAPEVAAP
-62 SAVLIERETGSVLY
+62 SAVLIERETGTVLY
-76 ARGETDRRP
+76 AKDETERRP

-92 MTLLLVAEAVDNG
+92 MTLLLIAEAVDSG
-105 TIALD
+105 ELALD
-110 DMVTGSERAA
+110 DMVTASERAA

-168 ERMNERAGELG
+168 ERMNRRAEELG
-179 LENTHFTNCTGL
+179 LENTQFTNCTGL

-204 AVMSRELLS
+204 AVMSRELLG

-225 DSIRDGKSELTNTNK
+225 DSVRDGASELTNTNK

-286 RNADASALLDYGFAN
+286 RNKDASALLDYGFAN
-301 YTLCPLTDGSEL
+301 FRLCPLTSGEEL
-313 PQVTVELGEAE
+313 PEVAVELGTEA
-324 SVGTVCDGG
+324 SVTPVYDGGG
-333 AVLLRTRDA
+333 AVLLRTKDA
-342 VGITRSVE
+342 QGLTWSLD
-350 LPERVAAPVQ
+350 LPESVAAPVR
-360 AGDVLGKLV
+360 AGERLGTLTL
-369 VSNSSGPLAEVPL
+369 SNSSGPVAEVPILAGGTSVRLSAPGIFIRLVSL
-382 LASDSVERLG
+382 LFCAE
-392 ASGIMLQMLRSI
+392 
-404 VGLH
+404 

>member
-1 VSNGIS
+1 MK
-7 GDKTAYLFTKTGLEV
+7 KTAS
-22 VHMKNILRI
+22 ILTA
-31 LLTFLLC
+31 LLLC
-38 AALLAAPGAALELSD
+38 FLLAAPAAALDAQD
-53 PAAPEIAAP
+53 PAAPEVAAP
-62 SAVLIERETGSVLY
+62 SAVLIERETGTVLY
-76 ARGETDRRP
+76 AKDETESRP

-92 MTLLLVAEAVDNG
+92 MTLLLIAEAVDSG
-105 TIALD
+105 ELALD
-110 DMVTGSERAA
+110 DMVTASERAA

-168 ERMNERAGELG
+168 ERMNRRAEELG
-179 LENTHFTNCTGL
+179 LENTQFTNCTGL

-204 AVMSRELLS
+204 AVMSRELLG

-225 DSIRDGKSELTNTNK
+225 DSVRDGASELTNTNK

-286 RNADASALLDYGFAN
+286 RNKDASALLDYGFAN
-301 YTLCPLTDGSEL
+301 FRLCPLTSGEEL
-313 PQVTVELGEAE
+313 PEVAVELGTEA
-324 SVGTVCDGG
+324 SVTPVYDGGG
-333 AVLLRTRDA
+333 AVLLRTKDA
-342 VGITRSVE
+342 QGLSWSLD
-350 LPERVAAPVQ
+350 LPESVAAPVR
-360 AGDVLGKLV
+360 AGERLGTLTL
-369 VSNSSGPLAEVPL
+369 SNSSGPVAEVPI
-382 LASDSVERLG
+382 LAGGTSERLS
-392 ASGIMLQMLRSI
+392 APGIFIRLVSL
-404 VGLH
+404 LFCAE

>member
-1 VSNGIS
+1 MK
-7 GDKTAYLFTKTGLEV
+7 KTAS
-22 VHMKNILRI
+22 ILTA
-31 LLTFLLC
+31 LLLC
-38 AALLAAPGAALELSD
+38 FLLAAPAAALDARD
-53 PAAPEIAAP
+53 PAAPEVAAP
-62 SAVLIERETGSVLY
+62 SAVLIERETGTVLY
-76 ARGETDRRP
+76 AKDETERRP

-92 MTLLLVAEAVDNG
+92 MTLLLIAEAVDSG
-105 TIALD
+105 ELALD
-110 DMVTGSERAA
+110 DMVTASERAA

-168 ERMNERAGELG
+168 ERMNRRAEELG
-179 LENTHFTNCTGL
+179 LENTQFTNCTGL

-204 AVMSRELLS
+204 AVMSRELLG

-225 DSIRDGKSELTNTNK
+225 DSVRDGASELTNTNK

-286 RNADASALLDYGFAN
+286 RNKDASALLDYGFAN
-301 YTLCPLTDGSEL
+301 FRLCPLTSGEEL
-313 PQVTVELGEAE
+313 PEVAVELGTEA
-324 SVGTVCDGG
+324 SVTPVYDGGG
-333 AVLLRTRDA
+333 AVLLRTKDA
-342 VGITRSVE
+342 QGLIWSLD
-350 LPERVAAPVQ
+350 LPESVAAPVR
-360 AGDVLGKLV
+360 AGERLGTLTL
-369 VSNSSGPLAEVPL
+369 SNNSGPVAEVPI
-382 LASDSVERLG
+382 LAGGTSERLS
-392 ASGIMLQMLRSI
+392 APGIFIRLVSL
-404 VGLH
+404 LFCAE